1 VTVDLDLLPGGGTLR
16 AEVRAYLEPRHDP
29 MRLAD
34 LVSGSPGYDP
44 DVWAD
49 LGRKGWLTLGTPQAT
64 VAELAVLASELGRAR
79 VPTPFQNGVVQP
91 SWAGVPA
98 GTRRVAFCLPGPAG
112 RVTPGALGVTC
123 HRAGA
128 GVRLHGVKR
137 YVPYADTAELLVV
150 VADGPGAGVSLV
162 AVPVPADGVTVE
174 TAPSIAGD
182 RQAEVRFDDVHAD
195 GDAVIGTLGEA
206 AERVRLAV
214 LVGTVSLCAEA
225 VGASAALVER
235 TTAHALTRVQF
246 GGPIGRLQA
255 VQHRLADMAMDHLA
269 AVGAVDDAVA
279 CLDAGRPADV
289 EIAAAKALCGTAC
302 LRVAASTHQIWG
314 GTGYLADA
322 GLHHWTRLIKGIDAQ
337 LGGAREQR
345 RELARLLAAGGG
357 WSTH

>member
-1 VTVDLDLLPGGGTLR
+1 MTVDLDLLPGGGTLR

-162 AVPVPADGVTVE
+162 A
-174 TAPSIAGD
+174 
-182 RQAEVRFDDVHAD
+182 
-195 GDAVIGTLGEA
+195 
-206 AERVRLAV
+206 
-214 LVGTVSLCAEA
+214 
-225 VGASAALVER
+225 
-235 TTAHALTRVQF
+235 
-246 GGPIGRLQA
+246 
-255 VQHRLADMAMDHLA
+255 
-269 AVGAVDDAVA
+269 
-279 CLDAGRPADV
+279 
-289 EIAAAKALCGTAC
+289 
-302 LRVAASTHQIWG
+302 
-314 GTGYLADA
+314 
-322 GLHHWTRLIKGIDAQ
+322 
-337 LGGAREQR
+337 
-345 RELARLLAAGGG
+345 
-357 WSTH
+357 